1 MALQLSRE
9 DVEDGS
15 GFDLP
20 ELWRCACAAAF
31 GFAEVFERHGIE
43 PTTALRL
50 QMAERGVEAA
60 DGGGRLWPLTPELVP
75 GRLVIKA
82 SGSRWWED
90 EGGHAAFVQP
100 VLMKPGRRA
109 NAIVDLIAWHPAQPG
124 RWRFLTGAATHL
136 GQLPH
141 ERLGLEAP
149 GPLRLVSTPL
159 AWLAEPDAVCL
170 LTYGPEMM
178 AELAHER
185 EITCDCEALAGLV
198 EAGMRKLMPAVRVV
212 AS

>member
-1 MALQLSRE
+1 MALQLSRDE
-9 DVEDGS
+9 VENGA

-20 ELWRCACAAAF
+20 GLWRCACALAF
-31 GFAEVFERHGIE
+31 KAGEDFGRYGIE

-60 DGGGRLWPLTPELVP
+60 DGGGRLWPVTPEQVP
-75 GRLVIKA
+75 GRLVVKA
-82 SGSRWWED
+82 SGARWWED
-90 EGGHAAFVQP
+90 EGGHAAFIQP

-136 GQLPH
+136 GYLPH
-141 ERLGLEAP
+141 ERLGLDAP
-149 GPLRLVSTPL
+149 RGLRLVSTPL

-170 LTYGPEMM
+170 LAYGAEMM
-178 AELAHER
+178 AELAHEP
-185 EITCDCEALAGLV
+185 EITCDCDTLAGLV
-198 EAGMRKLMPAVRVV
+198 EAGLRKLLPVVRVT
-212 AS
+212 A